1 MERFFLDFKAEIE
14 KDKNKGAI
22 LMGVLRGKLSE
33 GFDFSDDLARM
44 VIVVGIPYPLYTEPR
59 IILKKDYLDR
69 RRAKKQSF

>member
-1 MERFFLDFKAEIE
+1 MERFFLDFKAEVE
-14 KDKNKGAI
+14 KDKTKGGL

-33 GFDFSDDLARM
+33 GFDFPDDLARM

-69 RRAKKQSF
+69 RAKKL